1 MMPTV
6 LITGANRGIG
16 LQFAQQY
23 VQDGWRVIAACR
35 DPARATA
42 LVEMLPVN
50 DIRPLDVT
58 DPGSVQALAEDL
70 SGQPIDLLIANA
82 GVMSAH
88 PKSSPLDIPNEA
100 WLNDF
105 QVNALG
111 AIRVAA
117 AFAPHVAAS
126 TERKLVAISSL
137 LASIG
142 SNAMGG
148 HYSYRASKAALN
160 ALWRSFAVDHPEL
173 IAVLLSPGLLR
184 TDMTRYE
191 SAWDTLNDPAPRV
204 TALRGVIAR
213 LTQADSGGSF
223 NFSGDV
229 MPW

>member
-1 MMPTV
+1 MKRTV

-16 LQFAQQY
+16 LQFARQY
-23 VQDGWRVIAACR
+23 GQDGWRVIAACR
-35 DPARATA
+35 DPAQATA

-58 DPGSVQALAEDL
+58 DLSSVQALAEDL

-88 PKSSPLDIPNEA
+88 PKSSPLDIPIEA